1 MFKQIQQTPFGKGR
15 CVAQGRSKTGEAA
28 REAKPENSS
37 SQQRR
42 VMTTQAM
49 A

>member
-1 MFKQIQQTPFGKGR
+1 MLKQIRQTPFGKGR

-28 REAKPENSS
+28 AEAKPENSS
-37 SQQRR
+37 SRQRR
-42 VMTTQAM
+42 VLTTQAM